1 MANSLLFIPDISGFT
16 HFVQNTE
23 VEHSQHVIAELLEV
37 LIHANTLDLQLAEIE
52 GDALFFYRMDLP
64 SQEKL
69 LAQIEIMFT
78 AFYSHLK
85 LLEKNRVCPCNACA
99 TAPELQLKIV
109 AHAGEL
115 QFINVQDKHKPFGSL
130 VIEAHR
136 LLKNSIDSDNYV
148 LITQHLAKSIMLPVN
163 YKSMLYAFTDGE
175 DAFDGNTIGYQ
186 YAETETESL
195 TLNPF
200 DTSKIIHFNGG
211 PNLSYE
217 KNFSVSA
224 KEVIELIT
232 NYRYRHYWVD
242 GVDKFVFEE
251 NEVTRLGTQ
260 HTCVING
267 RHFDFETVTKAG
279 KPGQIVYG
287 ELTTTP
293 PPVDELYQFYVITPL
308 DAHSCKI
315 EVEVYWKAR
324 SPIKKLL
331 IFLAVK
337 KIFKKNAFDALE
349 NLHAFVEK
357 RKLAMPQ

>member
-1 MANSLLFIPDISGFT
+1 MSNSLLFIPDISGFT

-69 LAQIEIMFT
+69 LAQIETMFT

-148 LITQHLAKSIMLPVN
+148 LITQNLAESIMLPDN
-163 YKSMLYAFTDGE
+163 YKSMLYAFQNGE
-175 DAFDGNTIGYQ
+175 DAFDGNTLGYQ
-186 YAETETESL
+186 YAEIETESL

-200 DTSKIIHFNGG
+200 EASKMVHFDCG
-211 PNLSYE
+211 PNLSFE
-217 KNFSVSA
+217 KYFSVSA
-224 KEVIELIT
+224 NEVIELIT
-232 NYRYRHYWVD
+232 NYRYRHYWID
-242 GVDKFVFEE
+242 GVDEFVFSE
-251 NEVTRLGTQ
+251 NEVTRLGTE

-267 RHFDFETVTKAG
+267 KHFDFETVTKTG

-287 ELTTTP
+287 EFTTTP
-293 PPVDELYQFYVITPL
+293 PPVDELYQFFILTPL

-315 EVEVYWKAR
+315 SMEVYWKAK

-337 KIFKKNAFDALE
+337 KVLKKNASDALE